1 MAIVAGM
8 FWIFFGVFYFLYKL
22 GSEECEGG
30 AKGGI
35 VMMLIPIAVLAI
47 MGGIPYLLSLIF
59 GDGGVVG
66 FQIVFLVCLFYF
78 RAKWKREEREEKR
91 KWKEYREELKKEV
104 LAEQKEQA
112 KKTEG
117 ESDDTP
123 RV

>member
-1 MAIVAGM
+1 
-8 FWIFFGVFYFLYKL
+8 
-22 GSEECEGG
+22 
-30 AKGGI
+30 
-35 VMMLIPIAVLAI
+35 MLIPIAVLAV

-91 KWKEYREELKKEV
+91 KMDEYFEELEKRV
-104 LAEQKEQA
+104 HSEQEEMGCP
-112 KKTEG
+112 EG
-117 ESDDTP
+117 ESDDAP